1 MPEAEVGDLRALVLV
16 LDQDPDRVRVL
27 QHVAAVA
34 RRAVRVDRRPDRA
47 DPPQRVVEQG
57 PLEVRL
63 REDPEGVALADSE
76 CEQPVGDLLDC
87 HGRLV
92 PRDLLPAGLA
102 LDQVRGVLAS
112 PRGRVAPQAPDRPH
126 ELSLR
131 WEGKRGVTAK
141 LPGPTRLI
149 HSGPMRTT
157 WNGSLS
163 FGLVTIPVG
172 LAPATAPKAR
182 ASDVTFRTLHRECGT
197 PIKQKRWCPVHER
210 EVSNDE
216 LVKGWEVSKGQ
227 FVIVEDA
234 DLEAIEQRDTSRA
247 IEISRF
253 VPLAEV
259 DPLFFDR
266 TYFLAP
272 SSAEAQR
279 KPYVLLLNAMKETGM
294 AAIGRMVIRGNE
306 NFVLIRPKDDA
317 LVLETLFLAEDV
329 RSQAEID
336 EAVEGIGVSEPE
348 LDLARQLIDS
358 LVGEWEPDDLH
369 SEYRENLREMLEAK
383 LAGEEIAMP
392 EPVADAPVVDLM
404 EALKKSVAASK
415 KRDGAKPAA
424 ERKKA
429 APRKRAAAK

>member
-1 MPEAEVGDLRALVLV
+1 
-16 LDQDPDRVRVL
+16 
-27 QHVAAVA
+27 
-34 RRAVRVDRRPDRA
+34 
-47 DPPQRVVEQG
+47 
-57 PLEVRL
+57 
-63 REDPEGVALADSE
+63 
-76 CEQPVGDLLDC
+76 
-87 HGRLV
+87 
-92 PRDLLPAGLA
+92 
-102 LDQVRGVLAS
+102 
-112 PRGRVAPQAPDRPH
+112 
-126 ELSLR
+126 
-131 WEGKRGVTAK
+131 
-141 LPGPTRLI
+141 
-149 HSGPMRTT
+149 MRTT

-279 KPYVLLLNAMKETGM
+279 RPYVLLLNAMKETGM

-306 NFVLIRPKDDA
+306 NFVLIRPKDEA

-336 EAVEGIGVSEPE
+336 EAVEAVDVKEPE
-348 LDLARQLIDS
+348 LELARQLIDS
-358 LVGEWEPDDLH
+358 LVGDWEPEALQ
-369 SEYRENLREMLEAK
+369 SEYRQNLRKLLEAK

-415 KRDGAKPAA
+415 KQDGAKPAA

>member
-1 MPEAEVGDLRALVLV
+1 MRS
-16 LDQDPDRVRVL
+16 
-27 QHVAAVA
+27 AAVA
-34 RRAVRVDRRPDRA
+34 SRQSCPIVRTA
-47 DPPQRVVEQG
+47 
-57 PLEVRL
+57 
-63 REDPEGVALADSE
+63 
-76 CEQPVGDLLDC
+76 
-87 HGRLV
+87 
-92 PRDLLPAGLA
+92 
-102 LDQVRGVLAS
+102 
-112 PRGRVAPQAPDRPH
+112 
-126 ELSLR
+126 LSLR
-131 WEGKRGVTAK
+131 RKGTAAQRRICAVPLHLPTAK
-141 LPGPTRLI
+141 AAQ
-149 HSGPMRTT
+149 MRTT

-182 ASDVTFRTLHRECGT
+182 ASDVSFRTLHRECGT

-279 KPYVLLLNAMKETGM
+279 RPYVLLLNAMKETGM

-306 NFVLIRPKDDA
+306 NFVLIRPKGEA

-336 EAVEGIGVSEPE
+336 EAVEAVDVQEPE
-348 LDLARQLIDS
+348 LELARQLIDS
-358 LVGEWEPDDLH
+358 LVGDWEPESLQ
-369 SEYRENLREMLEAK
+369 SEYRQDLRKLLEAK
-383 LAGEEIAMP
+383 LAGEEIAKP

-404 EALKKSVAASK
+404 EALKKSVAASQ
-415 KRDGAKPAA
+415 KRDGAKPA
-424 ERKKA
+424 RKKA
-429 APRKRAAAK
+429 APRKRAAAGK